1 MILTDAKGKPI
12 EKPKREDFKD
22 SGDFLR
28 AMNAY
33 NDRVR
38 SNAGDLAAKGIG
50 KRKKGEEA
58 PQREP
63 DDDATR
69 KAKVAEMM
77 KKWAVKGR

>member
-22 SGDFLR
+22 SGEFLR

-33 NDRVR
+33 NDRLR
-38 SNAGDLAAKGIG
+38 SNAGDLAARGTSG
-50 KRKKGEEA
+50 KRKQEST
-58 PQREP
+58 QREP